1 MYNFNPLGSDD
12 YDSELADII
21 ESCKS
26 GYLISNYSIPDKKID
41 INRKEN
47 KLANENF
54 EQYERQRKRINELH
68 ERQRKRNNLAR
79 VDSHLEK
86 VKKHKSGLIYYPEK
100 NYPKEYQ

>member
-54 EQYERQRKRINELH
+54 EQYERQRKR
-68 ERQRKRNNLAR
+68 NNLAR

-100 NYPKEYQ
+100 NYPKEYQWQQKNLT

>member
-54 EQYERQRKRINELH
+54 EQYERQRKR
-68 ERQRKRNNLAR
+68 NNLAR

>member
-1 MYNFNPLGSDD
+1 MYNFNPLDSDD

-54 EQYERQRKRINELH
+54 EQYERQRKR
-68 ERQRKRNNLAR
+68 NNLAR

>member
-1 MYNFNPLGSDD
+1 MYNFNPLDSDD
-12 YDSELADII
+12 YDFELADII

-54 EQYERQRKRINELH
+54 EQYERQRKR
-68 ERQRKRNNLAR
+68 NNLAR